1 MKNFTFLFKRVI
13 ENGKSELG
21 GARLRRGP
29 LDDLV
34 LFQTLRIKLLH
45 GEQKL
50 AVASVSQEGVRE
62 YGK

>member
-1 MKNFTFLFKRVI
+1 MKNFTFSFKRVT
-13 ENGKSELG
+13 EKGNNSEIG
-21 GARLRRGP
+21 GARVSRGP

-50 AVASVSQEGVRE
+50 AVASVSQEGGRD
-62 YGK
+62 